1 MRRILIGIAMIVIVA
16 FLIGP
21 AAAHFPS
28 PPCACDNE
36 HHSGTCPEGE
46 TCGVTGT
53 HEIYGSCQSCPSE
66 QVCTGGYANQP
77 HWKTA
82 GYHDADD
89 CRNHHSSSWCNA
101 VDHNVCQGWETI
113 YTCHETGYAPCDG
126 AHHEK
131 KVTVVSDYGC
141 IATSCPAIP
150 CEEGFH
156 CTDETCVPDVCGV
169 DFTCPSGSHCEG
181 NICVQD
187 PQSGYWPAPFTTNEC
202 GAFLGV
208 NRPMDDLDPATLP
221 MLNLKNTLVRLEA
234 VVPQGMNDCVGI
246 AWYGNGET
254 SYFGDT
260 PHVEYY
266 NLQQLKEVGYGQD
279 VVVQAKLPVQ
289 AVCLLVVKD
298 EICDSATME
307 HIIVTDSHGTIGLD
321 LHTTQR
327 VYQECFQLPK
337 DFQGWRPTTDTM
349 LFSIF

>member
-1 MRRILIGIAMIVIVA
+1 MREILIMVALIVMAMI
-16 FLIGP
+16 FIGP
-21 AAAHFPS
+21 AAAHHGPS
-28 PPCACDNE
+28 FTCGPHDF
-36 HHSGTCPEGE
+36 GTCPEGKHCDMTSE
-46 TCGVTGT
+46 GYWGPWGITHNGDCPWFSDGSCEEFCIVGNGDGCGIGYKTAHHHRTYYEPEYVCIQDTCG
-53 HEIYGSCQSCPSE
+53 EDFQ
-66 QVCTGGYANQP
+66 
-77 HWKTA
+77 
-82 GYHDADD
+82 
-89 CRNHHSSSWCNA
+89 
-101 VDHNVCQGWETI
+101 
-113 YTCHETGYAPCDG
+113 
-126 AHHEK
+126 
-131 KVTVVSDYGC
+131 
-141 IATSCPAIP
+141 

-156 CTDETCVPDVCGV
+156 CGGENTCVPDVCGV
-169 DFTCPSGSHCEG
+169 DFTCQQGFHCEG
-181 NICVQD
+181 GSCVQD

-279 VVVQAKLPVQ
+279 VIVQAKLPVQ

-307 HIIVTDSHGTIGLD
+307 HIIVTDSHGTVGLD

-327 VYQECFQLPK
+327 VYHECFQLPK